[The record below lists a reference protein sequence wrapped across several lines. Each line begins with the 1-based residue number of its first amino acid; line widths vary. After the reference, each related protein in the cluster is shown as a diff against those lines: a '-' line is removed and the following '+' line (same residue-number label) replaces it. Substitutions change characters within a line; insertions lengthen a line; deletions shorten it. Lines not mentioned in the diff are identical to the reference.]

1 VTGVDEVGTRRLR
14 SDLAALLRRAERGER
29 IVVTSGG
36 RPVAQL
42 GPVEPEAGV
51 LTLADLAAAGLVE
64 PASRGDRPD
73 PAMTMPTWAGTRL
86 DQLVRE
92 IRGR

>member
-1 VTGVDEVGTRRLR
+1 MDEVGTRQLR
-14 SDLAALLRRAERGER
+14 AELASLLRRAGRGER

-36 RPVAQL
+36 RPIAQL
-42 GPVEPEAGV
+42 GPVEPTADE

-64 PASRGDRPD
+64 PPARDDRPE
-73 PAMTMPTWAGTRL
+73 PAMSMPTWAGTRL

>member
-1 VTGVDEVGTRRLR
+1 VVAVDRVGVRELRR
-14 SDLAALLRRAERGER
+14 DLAAYVRRAERGER
-29 IVVTSGG
+29 VLVTSGG

-42 GPVEPEAGV
+42 GPIGPSDGA

-64 PASRGDRPD
+64 PASRTDRPE
-73 PAMTMPTWAGTRL
+73 PSMTMPTWAGTRL

-92 IRGR
+92 VRGR

>member
-1 VTGVDEVGTRRLR
+1 MDQVGARGLR
-14 SDLAALLRRAERGER
+14 ADLASMLRRAERGER
-29 IVVTSGG
+29 IVITSGG
-36 RPVAQL
+36 RPAAQL
-42 GPVEPEAGV
+42 GPIGPGDGT

-64 PASRGDRPD
+64 PAARTDRPG
-73 PAMTMPTWAGTRL
+73 PSMTMPTWAGTRL